1 MLGYRDAPTKKYH
14 LVDRLHLVGL
24 AEDPLFVG
32 IGREV
37 VGGRVVRGHVEEE
50 VLVLR
55 CSVLGPVWS

>member
-1 MLGYRDAPTKKYH
+1 M
-14 LVDRLHLVGL
+14 DRLHLVGL